1 MLAAARTRSLPVRL
15 LGVQLSN
22 LGVFEQ
28 LSLFDHHERV
38 GAVVDDIRE
47 RYGFSMVTL
56 ATQLGGAGKTLVGR
70 RSVGRS
76 GSCLDR

>member
-1 MLAAARTRSLPVRL
+1 M
-15 LGVQLSN
+15 QLSN

-28 LSLFDHHERV
+28 LSLFDHHEKV
-38 GAVVDDIRE
+38 STVVDHIRQ

-70 RSVGRS
+70 PSAGRS
-76 GSCLDR
+76 R

>member
-1 MLAAARTRSLPVRL
+1 MRL

-28 LSLFDHHERV
+28 LSLFDSHERV
-38 GAVVDDIRE
+38 SAVVDDIRE

-76 GSCLDR
+76 R

>member
-1 MLAAARTRSLPVRL
+1 MLKAARTRSLPVRL
-15 LGVQLSN
+15 LGVQLSS

-28 LSLFDHHERV
+28 LSLFDQHER
-38 GAVVDDIRE
+38 AAAAIDRIRE
-47 RYGFSMVTL
+47 RFGFSMVGL

-76 GSCLDR
+76 G